1 MTNLNDKYVVEYS
14 VKGGTTHIHTIK
26 EMLTANARNVLDGMS
41 NDYIPVAIADTSEE
55 AMKAADMLEKTIADR
70 KAK

>member
-1 MTNLNDKYVVEYS
+1 
-14 VKGGTTHIHTIK
+14 
-26 EMLTANARNVLDGMS
+26 MLTANARNVLDGMS